1 MASVVVESSP
11 PLIST
16 TAGRGPAR
24 SSDTSPR
31 PPHEDMQSRREPEP
45 VAPTPLDHARQQG
58 FLIVATH
65 RPESRDQRDEARM
78 LERLTPRHHDVG
90 RCRLLDPAE
99 QRLQAHRLTV
109 PWIPRVLRVA
119 PCAPDGAALQPDE
132 DGGGS
137 HRGTLA
143 LD

>member
-1 MASVVVESSP
+1 MASVVVESGP

-45 VAPTPLDHARQQG
+45 VAPTPLDHARHQG

-65 RPESRDQRDEARM
+65 AERHEQDALGGQSVSRLDREDLGEVVLVAHDELEPGPEI
-78 LERLTPRHHDVG
+78 
-90 RCRLLDPAE
+90 AE
-99 QRLQAHRLTV
+99 
-109 PWIPRVLRVA
+109 
-119 PCAPDGAALQPDE
+119 
-132 DGGGS
+132 
-137 HRGTLA
+137 A
-143 LD
+143 LDRLGPE